1 MSIRQISVFLGN
13 SPGRVADLT
22 EILSS
27 ENIDISALVLS
38 DTMDYGVLRL
48 IVNDSEKTYKV
59 LKENDFTVRITDV
72 IVVPISHD
80 PGSLNKVLGVLKE
93 ESISIEYMY
102 AFSARETDDAF
113 AVFKMDDLEE
123 AKAILKR
130 HNIKRLCE
138 NEL

>member
-22 EILSS
+22 KILSS

-80 PGSLNKVLGVLKE
+80 PGSLNKVLEVLKE

-102 AFSARETDDAF
+102 AFSSRETDDAF
-113 AVFKMDDLEE
+113 AVFKMDDLKE
-123 AKAILKR
+123 AKTILQK

-138 NEL
+138 DEL